1 MSEPTRPSTSPRVT
15 RMTRSL
21 KALGDAGVKRVL
33 VIDDEEAI
41 RVALAKFLRSRGFE
55 VQTAESSEVA
65 LDMLGRERFHAAL
78 CDVRMPG
85 ISGLDMVPRA
95 MSIDPDLAILMLTA
109 VNDAPTATE
118 ALLLGAVD
126 YLMKPIEL
134 ADLEQVIER
143 ALHKRDL
150 GIEQRKV
157 DTMIREEVAQRT
169 LDLERERAALRQLSV
184 AVIDSLIAVQEAKDV
199 YLRGHAHR
207 VADIAAGMAD
217 FLGLHD
223 EVVEMVRVAGR
234 LHDVGMIG
242 IQEEVLHTP
251 GPLTGEEFDHVKEHV
266 RIGVEVLAP
275 LEHLGVALEFVRDH
289 HEHWDGGG
297 YPRGLKGE
305 DIAIGGRIL
314 AAADAFDALTS
325 RRPYRESVT
334 PNEAVSYL
342 EAHAGTLLDPRVY
355 EALRAIVSR
364 RKSLVFIDDGPG

>member
-1 MSEPTRPSTSPRVT
+1 MSERPAPSAARL
-15 RMTRSL
+15 TRSL
-21 KALGDAGVKRVL
+21 RMLNEPGIRRLL

-65 LDMLGRERFHAAL
+65 LEILGKERFHAAL

-85 ISGLDMVPRA
+85 ISGLDLVPRA
-95 MSIDPDLAILMLTA
+95 LSIDPDLAVLMLTA

-157 DTMIREEVAQRT
+157 DTMIRDEVAQRT

-184 AVIDSLIAVQEAKDV
+184 GVIDSLIAVQEAKDI

-207 VADIAAGMAD
+207 VADFAAGMAE
-217 FLGLHD
+217 FLGLSE
-223 EVVEMVRVAGR
+223 EVVEAVRMAGR

-242 IQEEVLHTP
+242 IRESVLHKA
-251 GPLTGEEFDHVKEHV
+251 GPLTAEEFEHVKGHV
-266 RIGVEVLAP
+266 RIGVEVLSP

-305 DIAIGGRIL
+305 EIAIGGRII

-325 RRPYRESVT
+325 RRPYRGSVT
-334 PNEAVSYL
+334 PHEAIAFL
-342 EAHAGTLLDPRVY
+342 ENHSGTHLDPRVFS
-355 EALRAIVSR
+355 ALKSIVER
-364 RKSLVFIDDGPG
+364 RKSLVFLDDMNG

>member
-65 LDMLGRERFHAAL
+65 LDILAIERFHVLL
-78 CDVRMPG
+78 CDVHMPG
-85 ISGLDMVPRA
+85 ISGLELVPRA
-95 MSIDPDLAILMLTA
+95 LALDGDAAILMLTA

-118 ALLLGAVD
+118 ALLLGAID

-134 ADLEQVIER
+134 ADLEQVIQR
-143 ALHKRDL
+143 ALHKREL
-150 GIEQRKV
+150 SIEQRKV
-157 DTMIREEVAQRT
+157 DTLIREEVAQRT
-169 LDLERERAALRQLSV
+169 TELERERAALRQMSV
-184 AVIDSLIAVQEAKDV
+184 AVVDSLIAAQEAKDV
-199 YLRGHAHR
+199 FLRGHGHR
-207 VADIAAGMAD
+207 TADLAASMAEY
-217 FLGLHD
+217 LGLD
-223 EVVEMVRVAGR
+223 PEIVEAVRIAGR
-234 LHDVGMIG
+234 LHDVGKIG
-242 IQEEVLHTP
+242 IREDVLHKPGALTQEE
-251 GPLTGEEFDHVKEHV
+251 FAHVKEHV

-297 YPRGLKGE
+297 YPRGLKGD

-314 AAADAFDALTS
+314 CAADAHDALTS
-325 RRPYRESVT
+325 RRPYREPIDVNASI
-334 PNEAVSYL
+334 EYL
-342 EAHAGTLLDPRVY
+342 EAHSGTLLDPRVY
-355 EALRAIVSR
+355 DALRVVVQR
-364 RKSLVFIDDGPG
+364 RKSLIFIDDVIS

>member
-1 MSEPTRPSTSPRVT
+1 MSERPAPSAARLTRSLRAMSEPGIRR
-15 RMTRSL
+15 L
-21 KALGDAGVKRVL
+21 L

-65 LDMLGRERFHAAL
+65 LDILARERFHSAL

-85 ISGLDMVPRA
+85 ISGLDLVPRA
-95 MSIDPDLAILMLTA
+95 LTIDPDLAILMLTA

-169 LDLERERAALRQLSV
+169 LDLERERAALRHLSV
-184 AVIDSLIAVQEAKDV
+184 GVIDSLIAVQEAKDV
-199 YLRGHAHR
+199 FLRGHAHR
-207 VADIAAGMAD
+207 VADIAASMAE
-217 FLGLHD
+217 FLGLHED
-223 EVVEMVRVAGR
+223 VVEKVRVAGR

-242 IQEEVLHTP
+242 IQEEVLHKP
-251 GPLTGEEFDHVKEHV
+251 GPLTGEEFDQVREHV
-266 RIGVEVLAP
+266 RIGVDVLSP

-289 HEHWDGGG
+289 HEHWNGAG

-305 DIAIGGRIL
+305 DISIGGRIL
-314 AAADAFDALTS
+314 ATADAFDALSS
-325 RRPYRESVT
+325 RRPYRDPVS
-334 PNEAVSYL
+334 PPEAIEKLAS
-342 EAHAGTLLDPRVY
+342 HAGTQFDPTVY

-364 RKSLVFIDDGPG
+364 RKSLVFIDDER

>member
-1 MSEPTRPSTSPRVT
+1 MSERPAPSAARLTRTLRAMNEPGIR
-15 RMTRSL
+15 RL
-21 KALGDAGVKRVL
+21 L

-65 LDMLGRERFHAAL
+65 LEILGKERFHAAL

-85 ISGLDMVPRA
+85 ISGLDLVPRA
-95 MSIDPDLAILMLTA
+95 LSIDPDLAVLMLTA

-251 GPLTGEEFDHVKEHV
+251 GPLTAEEFDHVKEHV